1 MFNRRFELMAAAF
14 GSLLHWCLDHRLPVL
29 GCFFLFVAGSLSL
42 APLIGRDFFPTV
54 DSGAM
59 RLHARAPSG
68 TRLEKT
74 EQLFAEVENE
84 IRQVVPPKEI
94 ENIIDNIGIPN
105 GGFNLPLPARPT
117 PGVTG
122 RDTPHFP
129 QPQGHGPPPLY
140 TAPPPE

>member
-1 MFNRRFELMAAAF
+1 MCTRRFELMGAAC
-14 GSLLHWCLDHRLPVL
+14 GSLLPWCLDHPLPVL

-54 DSGAM
+54 DSGA
-59 RLHARAPSG
+59 RPLHARAPSG

-74 EQLFAEVENE
+74 EQIFAEVENE

-105 GGFNLPLPARPT
+105 GGL
-117 PGVTG
+117 
-122 RDTPHFP
+122 
-129 QPQGHGPPPLY
+129 
-140 TAPPPE
+140 